1 MHNLELFT
9 AADLAAKQPG
19 APRFQVRAFTVTEAI
34 STLFRA
40 QIDAVHPSPSVDF
53 DAIVGQPA
61 RLVVAIDSE
70 GGPPR
75 LWSGIVSHLEL
86 VRALPDDEGLCSY
99 SVTLVP
105 RLWLLTQRRNYR
117 VFQFQSEVDIAVT
130 LLEEWGIEHEVR
142 LDRKSYK
149 PRKYKVQY
157 AETDYEFLYRV
168 LADVGVSFFFEAG
181 TGEASGEL
189 TLVLTDGPQKAAPL
203 PEVLTYEDTPIMR
216 SGKLFCTN
224 LRKSQRVRP
233 TRVTL
238 RDRDYRR
245 DAAFELQAT
254 ATVDANAPLELFYYP
269 ENFNFVVD
277 RDDAGS
283 PSADDRGRARTDER
297 EATRIAQID
306 LEARRND
313 AATVRFDANHMRLAP
328 GSVVTLDAHPSPS
341 VNAPFLVVEA
351 RLGGRFDGE
360 MSLTVEAVD
369 TKQSYRPTL
378 APKPRIIGLETA
390 TVVGPPGE
398 EIHCDEFGRVRVHF
412 HWDRMSKRNEAS
424 SCWMPVSQP
433 WSGSGY
439 GGSNLPRVGQEVLI
453 EFLGGD
459 PDRPII
465 TGRVYTNLQKTPY
478 KLPDNKTQSG
488 WKSNSTGGGGGF
500 NELMF
505 EDKQGSEL
513 LRMQAERDKQV
524 TVKRNSTTNVG
535 AHRNV
540 TVGGNR
546 SVRVKKAETKDV
558 TGDRTITVK
567 GAQRTTVT
575 GEVKITSTSDCIGLS
590 STVEIDAEAPVIF
603 DNATTRIVL
612 MVGSSQIIMSPTNIV
627 IQADEVD
634 INPGKGFAKYVME
647 NGSMPKEPAPPEFV
661 PSPGLPMHNPKDPA
675 DKKRA
680 WDALDAAQKKR
691 NDYLN
696 KKNTYDRE
704 KAEYDKLITR
714 LKSES

>member
-1 MHNLELFT
+1 MHNLELVT
-9 AADLAAKQPG
+9 APDLAG
-19 APRFQVRAFTVTEAI
+19 ATPNPFQVRAFTVTEAI

-40 QIDAVHPSPSVDF
+40 QIDATHPSPSVDF

-61 RLVVAIDSE
+61 RLSIALE
-70 GGPPR
+70 GGESAPR
-75 LWSGIVSHLEL
+75 LWTGIINHLEL
-86 VRALPDDEGLCSY
+86 VRALPDNEGLCSY
-99 SVTLVP
+99 AVTLVP

-117 VFQFQSEVDIAVT
+117 VFQYQSEVDIALT
-130 LLEEWGIEHEVR
+130 MLEEWSVDHEAR

-157 AETDYEFLYRV
+157 AETDYEFFYRV
-168 LADVGVSFFFEAG
+168 LADVGVSFFFEP
-181 TGEASGEL
+181 GESGEL
-189 TLVLTDGPQKAAPL
+189 KVILADGPQRAPRL

-254 ATVDANAPLELFYYP
+254 AAVDPDAPLELFYYP
-269 ENFNFVVD
+269 ENFNFISD
-277 RDDAGS
+277 RDDQGS
-283 PSADDRGRARTDER
+283 PAADDRGRARTDER
-297 EATRIAQID
+297 EASRIAQID

-313 AATVRFDANHMRLAP
+313 AATVRFDANYLRLAP
-328 GSVVTLDAHPSPS
+328 GSVVALDAHPSPS
-341 VNAPFLVVEA
+341 VNAPFLIVEA

-360 MSLTVEAVD
+360 MSLSVEAVD
-369 TKQSYRPTL
+369 TKQAYRPTL

-390 TVVGPPGE
+390 TVVGPAGE

-412 HWDRMSKRNEAS
+412 HWDRLSKRNEAS
-424 SCWMPVSQP
+424 SCWIPVSQP
-433 WSGSGY
+433 WSGAGY

-453 EFLGGD
+453 EFLSGD

-488 WKSNSTGGGGGF
+488 WKSSSTGGTGGY

-524 TVKRNSTTNVG
+524 LVKRNSTSTVG
-535 AHRNV
+535 ANA
-540 TVGGNR
+540 TQSVGGNR
-546 SVRVKKAETKDV
+546 KITVKKAETKDV

-575 GEVKITSTSDCIGLS
+575 GEVKITSTNDCIGLS

-603 DNATTRIVL
+603 DNATERLVL
-612 MVGSSQIIMSPTNIV
+612 MVGSSQIIMSKTNIV

-634 INPGKGFAKYVME
+634 INPGKGFAKYVLE
-647 NGSMPKEPAPPEFV
+647 NGTMPKEPVPPEWV
-661 PSPGLPMHNPKDPA
+661 DSPILGMYDPKDP
-675 DKKRA
+675 KSKERA
-680 WDALDAAQKKR
+680 WENLEKATKKY
-691 NDYLN
+691 NEYQNN
-696 KKNTYDRE
+696 KLKYERD
-704 KAEYDKLITR
+704 KAEYDKLISR